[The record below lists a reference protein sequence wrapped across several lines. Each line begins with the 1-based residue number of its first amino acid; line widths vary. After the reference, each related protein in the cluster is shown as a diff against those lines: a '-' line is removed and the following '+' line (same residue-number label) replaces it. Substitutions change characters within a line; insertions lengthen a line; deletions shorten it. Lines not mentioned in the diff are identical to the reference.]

1 MAHWEA
7 YRLPDNLPLYDYA
20 PDVRVVGEYV
30 YFSASQN
37 RYRSVILSLTLSVIL
52 FVTGSAFG
60 STLKGMAKELTV
72 EVDGDISF
80 YADEMPQDE
89 LLALHDRLKT
99 TYGVSKSTWQA
110 NLLFSGMVEE
120 LPADFA
126 GGQFQTADEL
136 PVYAQFIED
145 AIYYEFIESLGFS
158 KEAAVPPAG
167 RARA

>member
-37 RYRSVILSLTLSVIL
+37 RYRSVILSLTLSVVL

-110 NLLFSGMVEE
+110 NL
-120 LPADFA
+120 
-126 GGQFQTADEL
+126 
-136 PVYAQFIED
+136 
-145 AIYYEFIESLGFS
+145 
-158 KEAAVPPAG
+158 
-167 RARA
+167 